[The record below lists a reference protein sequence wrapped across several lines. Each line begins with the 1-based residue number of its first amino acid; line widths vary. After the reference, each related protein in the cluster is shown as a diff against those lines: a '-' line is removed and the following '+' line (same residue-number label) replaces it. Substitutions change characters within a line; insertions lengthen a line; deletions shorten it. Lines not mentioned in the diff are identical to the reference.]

1 MPPDGPDRD
10 EQREMAARERA
21 INSARALNHYNA
33 NVAVNYMIQTDIAGY
48 TSNNTKQV
56 VNEFTQTPT
65 KNNSYTNTSTVQQT
79 TATIESLKKQL
90 DCMKSMM
97 MVLTTQIETC
107 EIEISKL
114 I

>member
-10 EQREMAARERA
+10 DQREMVARERA

-65 KNNSYTNTSTVQQT
+65 KNNSCTNTLIQQN
-79 TATIESLKKQL
+79 TATIESLKKQI
-90 DCMKSMM
+90 DCMKSML
-97 MVLTTQIETC
+97 MVLTTQLETS
-107 EIEISKL
+107 EIEIARL
-114 I
+114 A